1 MHAKL
6 LKTRFGILYSLVA
19 AVVAL
24 PSTSSQVSAGE
35 EAFIVLPGENRINL
49 ACPVKSPC
57 RDRTEPTGPPN
68 GNRTA
73 SLQSIALQEPLRFGP
88 VLKERETGC
97 AFLKRTLITRTP
109 YSVD

>member
-6 LKTRFGILYSLVA
+6 LNTRFGILYSLVP

-57 RDRTEPTGPPN
+57 RDRTEPTGPPT
-68 GNRTA
+68 GNRAA
-73 SLQSIALQEPLRFGP
+73 SLHSIALQEPLRSGP
-88 VLKERETGC
+88 VLKRGR
-97 AFLKRTLITRTP
+97 ADAHF
-109 YSVD
+109 